1 ALEAMA
7 SHYTGQD
14 READSQLLSGLIGY
28 HDRAA
33 AVKQME
39 RQLTSPDFAVS
50 RFFLFS
56 LGVMKLRLAS
66 PELSAELLRA
76 AGRDTI
82 KSWRHA
88 LFDELVPYY
97 EQLSP
102 AAEKKTPPARAL
114 TVDTLFHTAAL
125 ETFDFEKLPLS
136 AEQVEAL
143 RVRELAILPDLPPYE
158 QFDRIANFGWA
169 KNFPPEQVL
178 PVLRKIYE
186 HPAAGMS
193 GNSEQTR
200 KYVLKDVNA
209 ISPEESQKLLALATA
224 EPQAALRAQDVS
236 GLSMTPSPQLD
247 NLLITRLEGRVTVEM
262 ESVAPLIGQFATP
275 AILDRVRAVYE
286 VEKDAWPCNIEAGLL
301 AYFLRV
307 DESYGIKILP
317 PALAFAASRPRV
329 TCQRPTLLG
338 AISDLYYSPF
348 LEHSIIVQLDDP
360 TPGMVQDAIE
370 TLRQHPS
377 PP

>member
-1 ALEAMA
+1 VHVTRRMGSWKNLTQIPVIEPWDLNEYRRFDQPGKYRIYAVTRHVVSDWSPGRDPYAGGPPLASNILELEILPDDPAWSADTLQHAVEALLLSPNNPREHLAAAKTICFLHTPAALEAMA

-66 PELSAELLRA
+66 PELSADLLRT

-88 LFDELVPYY
+88 LFDDLVPYY
-97 EQLSP
+97 EQLIP

-143 RVRELAILPDLPPYE
+143 RVREL
-158 QFDRIANFGWA
+158 
-169 KNFPPEQVL
+169 
-178 PVLRKIYE
+178 
-186 HPAAGMS
+186 
-193 GNSEQTR
+193 
-200 KYVLKDVNA
+200 
-209 ISPEESQKLLALATA
+209 
-224 EPQAALRAQDVS
+224 
-236 GLSMTPSPQLD
+236 
-247 NLLITRLEGRVTVEM
+247 
-262 ESVAPLIGQFATP
+262 
-275 AILDRVRAVYE
+275 
-286 VEKDAWPCNIEAGLL
+286 
-301 AYFLRV
+301 
-307 DESYGIKILP
+307 
-317 PALAFAASRPRV
+317 
-329 TCQRPTLLG
+329 
-338 AISDLYYSPF
+338 
-348 LEHSIIVQLDDP
+348 
-360 TPGMVQDAIE
+360 
-370 TLRQHPS
+370 
-377 PP
+377 